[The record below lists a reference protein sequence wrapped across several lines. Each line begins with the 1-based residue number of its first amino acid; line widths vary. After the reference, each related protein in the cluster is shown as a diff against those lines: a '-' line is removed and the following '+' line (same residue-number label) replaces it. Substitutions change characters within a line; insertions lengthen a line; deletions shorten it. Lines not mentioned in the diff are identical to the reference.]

1 MEPEINKLKI
11 VWDTKEIKTDLSTV
25 MHQFNFDEI
34 ISSLISVGPFYF
46 YIIDFYDMSMSNVSS
61 SITEIHGFDPETVTF
76 DDILNTIHPDDM
88 GFVAKAETTYFEFL
102 HNKLGKEKIL
112 NYKANYSFRS
122 RMKNGEYC
130 LLNHQSIILT
140 IDDDCRVGKS
150 LNIHTNIDHI
160 TKTNNNTLSLIGLN
174 NEPSYTNI
182 GVVLDSK
189 VITSFSKR
197 EIEIIKLISKGYP
210 NKKIAALL
218 SISEGTVKTHRKH
231 INQKSGSK
239 NSVELVR
246 KCMLQGLI

>member
-1 MEPEINKLKI
+1 MDPEINKLKT
-11 VWDTKEIKTDLSTV
+11 VWETTEVTTNLSTLIP
-25 MHQFNFDEI
+25 QFNFDEI

-46 YIIDFYDMSMSNVSS
+46 YIIDFYDMSLSNVSP

-88 GFVAKAETTYFEFL
+88 EFVAKAEATYFELL
-102 HNKLGKEKIL
+102 HNKLGKEKIP

-130 LLNHQSIILT
+130 LLNHQSLILT
-140 IDDDCRVGKS
+140 IDDDFRIGKS
-150 LNIHTNIDHI
+150 LNIHTNIDHL

-182 GVVLDSK
+182 S
-189 VITSFSKR
+189 VILELKELTSFSKR
-197 EIEIIKLISKGYP
+197 EIEIIKLIAEGYP
-210 NKKIAALL
+210 NKKIAAFLD
-218 SISEGTVKTHRKH
+218 ISENTVKTHRKN

>member
-1 MEPEINKLKI
+1 MDPEINKLKT
-11 VWDTKEIKTDLSTV
+11 VWEVAEVTTDLSTLIP
-25 MHQFNFDEI
+25 QFNFDEI

-46 YIIDFYDMSMSNVSS
+46 YIIDFYDMSLSNVSP

-76 DDILNTIHPDDM
+76 DDVLNTIHPDDM
-88 GFVAKAETTYFEFL
+88 EFVTKAEATYFEFL
-102 HNKLGKEKIL
+102 HNKLGIEKTL

-140 IDDDCRVGKS
+140 IDDDFRIGKS

-189 VITSFSKR
+189 DITSFSKR
-197 EIEIIKLISKGYP
+197 EIEIIKLISKGYT
-210 NKKIAALL
+210 NKKIADFL
-218 SISEGTVKTHRKH
+218 SISEATVKTHRRN
-231 INQKSGSK
+231 INHKSGSK
-239 NSVELVR
+239 NSVELVQ